1 MFVDFNIL
9 NQLGSPSINS
19 NTFANRPAAG
29 QTGRLFVS
37 TDTFEIYRDN
47 GTTWDLIGGPG
58 SSTITGTGT
67 ATQVAYFTSSQAIG
81 SSANLFWDNTSGFLG
96 VATATPSARIEA
108 VKTDGVGIY
117 ANYTTNAGSGSSTTA
132 IWAKN
137 ITNSSG
143 FAAVIEET
151 TPNTT
156 AGQYPLLIK
165 HSLSSGTAGVGMGT
179 GIHWQLP
186 DDAGTFKTTQ
196 LTIETTDAAAATYAT
211 RYRFNVQ
218 NNGSSLPV
226 AYINSTGLGIFTA
239 TPGAA
244 LDIHST
250 GIIAQLNSTSATANS
265 LLAFQRSGSGLW
277 RIGDAYNGGNNYFE
291 LHNTVLT
298 NNAIEINAA
307 TNKSIFTALQTYTTG
322 LARGN
327 YFDYNLSVSAGGSF
341 SSPNAITAL
350 GASLDLTLAGNATI
364 PSGARSGLDA
374 YNSISFTGT
383 GTLTHNQGTQIR
395 AYSNLTAGWAF
406 NGSATGT
413 ITHLAGLR
421 ALFPDNTGSAVT
433 VTNNYALLLND
444 QTANTGTVT
453 YTNRWGVYQEGASD
467 LNYMAANLLL
477 GSTTNNGNKLQVTG
491 NADFTGNVG
500 IGTSVPEELL
510 ELSSSNTTGG
520 QLLIESTG
528 SSSGNYAGMRFKI
541 AGGSN
546 GGYEK
551 AGIFA
556 IRGSG
561 GYNDLSLI
569 FATNTVA
576 DATNVTSANE
586 KMRLDASG
594 NVGIGENTPT
604 LKLVVSSSA
613 AGVMQLK
620 GTNGGTT
627 NNTQLRFFGSNY
639 NDDLYAIGTEVA
651 TGSTNRAFDI
661 YDLIGNASRFRISTA
676 GNVLIGTTTDAGQ
689 KLQVNGNVSANTIQ
703 QSQTNATTIHTLA
716 GNSNAQGNAN
726 NYTIVRAYPVV
737 SLGTK
742 LIIPFVNQGNLNST
756 TICKIFGHSAKFN
769 DPNPLGFE
777 ITFAVG
783 HLTTLSN
790 LNSWGGNG
798 NYASIAING
807 MNIEITFTSA
817 YTSAT
822 SDGIFVT
829 IEYMT
834 NVPAYS
840 IDVANIAMN

>member
-117 ANYTTNAGSGSSTTA
+117 ANFTTNAGSGSSTTA
-132 IWAKN
+132 FWAKN

-196 LTIETTDAAAATYAT
+196 LTIETINAAAATYAT

-218 NNGSSLPV
+218 SNGTGTPV
-226 AYINSTGLGIFTA
+226 AYINATGLGIFTA

-250 GIIAQLNSTSATANS
+250 GTIAQFNTTSATGNTYI
-265 LLAFQRSGSGLW
+265 AFQRTGTGVW
-277 RIGDAYNGGNNYFE
+277 RMGDNYSAGNNFFE
-291 LHNTVLT
+291 LHNTALATDALQV
-298 NNAIEINAA
+298 AAA
-307 TNKSIFTALQTYTTG
+307 TNKTSFQATQTYTTG

-374 YNSISFTGT
+374 YNSISFTGA
-383 GTLTHNQGTQIR
+383 GTLTHGQGTQIR

-406 NGSATGT
+406 AGSATGT
-413 ITHLAGLR
+413 VTHLAGLR
-421 ALFPDNTGSAVT
+421 ALFPDNTGSAIN

-477 GSTTNNGNKLQVTG
+477 GSTTNTGEKLQVTG
-491 NADFTGNVG
+491 TAIV
-500 IGTSVPEELL
+500 
-510 ELSSSNTTGG
+510 SSSITAASFIPSLNTIPT
-520 QLLIESTG
+520 
-528 SSSGNYAGMRFKI
+528 
-541 AGGSN
+541 N
-546 GGYEK
+546 GLYLPAANTLG
-551 AGIFA
+551 
-556 IRGSG
+556 
-561 GYNDLSLI
+561 
-569 FATNTVA
+569 FATNST
-576 DATNVTSANE
+576 E
-586 KMRLDASG
+586 RMRLDASG
-594 NVGIGENTPT
+594 NLGLGVSPSAW
-604 LKLVVSSSA
+604 SSSWKAFEFA
-613 AGVMQLK
+613 AAAIAWTGG
-620 GTNGGTT
+620 GTNDFSFSTNSFFDATDSRWEYKSTGDGAARYSITALTSEHRWYNAPIGTAGNAISFTQAMTLASTGNLLIGTT
-627 NNTQLRFFGSNY
+627 IDAGQKFQVSGDIYTFNSVGGGVTTLGTGANPSIEVSNGNGYFKIRKFVFGGSNY
-639 NDDLYAIGTEVA
+639 NNYFFSSNDAGGDEMGIRATIKEDGSDCQVQLGDMATLGNGTSLIINDA
-651 TGSTNRAFDI
+651 TSTISTNSSNI
-661 YDLIGNASRFRISTA
+661 DLSG
-676 GNVLIGTTTDAGQ
+676 
-689 KLQVNGNVSANTIQ
+689 
-703 QSQTNATTIHTLA
+703 
-716 GNSNAQGNAN
+716 
-726 NYTIVRAYPVV
+726 
-737 SLGTK
+737 
-742 LIIPFVNQGNLNST
+742 
-756 TICKIFGHSAKFN
+756 
-769 DPNPLGFE
+769 
-777 ITFAVG
+777 
-783 HLTTLSN
+783 LTTSASAGALVGYITIKLSSTEYKIPYYN
-790 LNSWGGNG
+790 L
-798 NYASIAING
+798 
-807 MNIEITFTSA
+807 
-817 YTSAT
+817 
-822 SDGIFVT
+822 
-829 IEYMT
+829 
-834 NVPAYS
+834 
-840 IDVANIAMN
+840 

>member
-96 VATATPSARIEA
+96 VGTATPSARIEA

-117 ANYTTNAGSGSSTTA
+117 SNFTTNAGSGSSTTA
-132 IWAKN
+132 LWAKN

-179 GIHWQLP
+179 GLHFQLP

-196 LTIETTDAAAATYAT
+196 LTVETIDAAAATYAT

-218 NNGSSLPV
+218 SNGTGTPV

-250 GIIAQLNSTSATANS
+250 GIMVQLNSTSATANS

-298 NNAIEINAA
+298 NNAVEINAA
-307 TNKSIFTALQTYTTG
+307 TNKSIFTALETYTTG

-350 GASLDLTLAGNATI
+350 GASLDLTLAGSATI

-383 GTLTHNQGTQIR
+383 GTLTHTQGTQIR

-406 NGSATGT
+406 NGTDTGT

-477 GSTTNNGNKLQVTG
+477 GSATNSGEKLQVTG
-491 NADFTGNVG
+491 NVRITGGLLEFFGGSTYPQLSRNGTSGGLIINTSGNVSSAVSLLSIRNNSGSDYITVLGGGNVG
-500 IGTSVPEELL
+500 INTNTPDGRLHVFNGSAGTVTANANGDDLVVENS
-510 ELSSSNTTGG
+510 TTGG
-520 QLLIESTG
+520 LSILTPDINTGYIIFGSPSDNEGAIIRYNQSGALMTIGTELVGGQLTFRTDNG
-528 SSSGNYAGMRFKI
+528 SERMRISSAG
-541 AGGSN
+541 
-546 GGYEK
+546 
-551 AGIFA
+551 
-556 IRGSG
+556 
-561 GYNDLSLI
+561 L
-569 FATNTVA
+569 
-576 DATNVTSANE
+576 
-586 KMRLDASG
+586 
-594 NVGIGENTPT
+594 VGIGTTNALT
-604 LKLVVSSSA
+604 LLHINGADPILLVKDTETSA
-613 AGVMQLK
+613 PLADARLRLAESGA
-620 GTNGGTT
+620 GGTLGEYWDIHHT
-627 NNTQLRFFGSNY
+627 
-639 NDDLYAIGTEVA
+639 GTSLAFTRSDYGEVA
-651 TGSTNRAFDI
+651 RFTTTGE
-661 YDLIGNASRFRISTA
+661 L
-676 GNVLIGTTTDAGQ
+676 LIGTTSDAGDF
-689 KLQVNGNVSANTIQ
+689 KLQVNGNVYAAGSITTGAPTTGTAAPWKFG
-703 QSQTNATTIHTLA
+703 SRVAAAVALDATQYIEVEVGGVFYKLA
-716 GNSNAQGNAN
+716 
-726 NYTIVRAYPVV
+726 IV
-737 SLGTK
+737 T
-742 LIIPFVNQGNLNST
+742 
-756 TICKIFGHSAKFN
+756 
-769 DPNPLGFE
+769 
-777 ITFAVG
+777 
-783 HLTTLSN
+783 
-790 LNSWGGNG
+790 
-798 NYASIAING
+798 
-807 MNIEITFTSA
+807 
-817 YTSAT
+817 
-822 SDGIFVT
+822 
-829 IEYMT
+829 
-834 NVPAYS
+834 
-840 IDVANIAMN
+840 